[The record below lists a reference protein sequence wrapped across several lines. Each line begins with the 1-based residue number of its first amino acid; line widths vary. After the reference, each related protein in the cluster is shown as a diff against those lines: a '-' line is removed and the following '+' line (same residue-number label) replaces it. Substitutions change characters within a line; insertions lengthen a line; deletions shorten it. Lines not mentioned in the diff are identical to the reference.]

1 MPVSGTTP
9 AASTRPGVP
18 TTLVTGA
25 RASER
30 ERAIVAMLQPGI
42 DTAVIIEGLA
52 EPNSPLADPNAAL
65 PVTILRIAPGCLCCA
80 GNLVLRV
87 TLNRLLRR
95 PPARLF
101 ISLADATH
109 VGQLRALLSAQPY
122 DSLLSLYDD
131 VTA

>member
-1 MPVSGTTP
+1 MTGTTP
-9 AASTRPGVP
+9 TAASRPGLP

-25 RASER
+25 RHIDR
-30 ERAIVAMLQPGI
+30 ERAIASMLQPGV

-52 EPNSPLADPNAAL
+52 DPGTPLANDDSPPA
-65 PVTILRIAPGCLCCA
+65 TILRIAPGCLCCA

-109 VGQLRALLSAQPY
+109 VGQLRAILSAQPY
-122 DSLLSLYDD
+122 DSLLSLEND

>member
-1 MPVSGTTP
+1 MSGTVPTAP
-9 AASTRPGVP
+9 PRPGLP

-25 RASER
+25 RAIDR
-30 ERAIVAMLQPGI
+30 ERAIAALLQPGV

-52 EPNSPLADPNAAL
+52 DPNTPLANEDGNDPHPTL
-65 PVTILRIAPGCLCCA
+65 LRIAPGCLCCA

-101 ISLADATH
+101 ISLADASH

-122 DSLLSLYDD
+122 DSLLSLYED

>member
-1 MPVSGTTP
+1 
-9 AASTRPGVP
+9 
-18 TTLVTGA
+18 
-25 RASER
+25 
-30 ERAIVAMLQPGI
+30 MLQPGI

-52 EPNSPLADPNAAL
+52 EPNSPLADPNAAV

>member
-1 MPVSGTTP
+1 MPSE
-9 AASTRPGVP
+9 RPRLPV
-18 TTLVTGA
+18 TLVTGPHA
-25 RASER
+25 LGR
-30 ERAIVAMLQPGI
+30 EQAIAAVLVSGV

-52 EPNSPLADPNAAL
+52 EPNSPLADADERGWQPL
-65 PVTILRIAPGCLCCA
+65 IQRIAPGCLCCA

-109 VGQLRALLSAQPY
+109 VGQLREILSAQPY
-122 DSLLSLYDD
+122 DSLLSLCDD
-131 VTA
+131 ITA